1 MAIVATGR
9 PPTGLLALPRAHSFS
24 SLSNAFT
31 AKRHIL
37 LVQHKLTQQRQPS
50 TVARA
55 EPDLTER
62 AVRLAADVRLDKE
75 AATLLAEVQVTT
87 DVAVY
92 TAQETMQVRQVS
104 SCVASNVYSN
114 NEKADMWDRRHQDL
128 AALSCPQ
135 VAS

>member
-1 MAIVATGR
+1 MAVVATGR

-24 SLSNAFT
+24 SLTKAFT
-31 AKRHIL
+31 AKRRIL
-37 LVQHKLTQQRQPS
+37 HVQHKLVQQQKRPRK
-50 TVARA
+50 VARA

-62 AVRLAADVRLDKE
+62 AVRLAADVLDKD

-104 SCVASNVYSN
+104 SCSL
-114 NEKADMWDRRHQDL
+114 ECL
-128 AALSCPQ
+128 
-135 VAS
+135 